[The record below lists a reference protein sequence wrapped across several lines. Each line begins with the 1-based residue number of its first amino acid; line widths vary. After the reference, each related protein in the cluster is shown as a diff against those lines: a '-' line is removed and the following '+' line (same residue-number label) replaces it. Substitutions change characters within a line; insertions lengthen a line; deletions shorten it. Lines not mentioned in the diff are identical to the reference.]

1 MPDDNGYNQV
11 ETPVAELVRERYG
24 GEIYES
30 YPLGQHIV
38 AARLFVVGAQ
48 RSNIRGW
55 KPL

>member
-30 YPLGQHIV
+30 YPLGQQYLVNTIHLPWYTD
-38 AARLFVVGAQ
+38 R
-48 RSNIRGW
+48 
-55 KPL
+55 